1 MHNVDFIEQGEGETV
16 ILLHST
22 AAGNKQWRKLID
34 TLSPKFRVV
43 APNLYGY
50 GNTTAWS
57 VTKTQTLA
65 DQAALIDQFVHNQ
78 NDITIIGHSFG
89 GSVAM
94 MAALRHRDRV
104 RRLILIEPNPFYLL
118 AEQSQ
123 SAGYREA
130 ANLCNVIK
138 QNGDLGSWEIAAE
151 YFADYWNGEGSW
163 HAMDELRQTKFVAAL
178 KPNYHEWDC
187 VMNENTS
194 INTWE
199 AKLPKNTSLLF
210 SENTVTS
217 ILELQALFQ
226 SNIPQWQYHKYVE
239 GGHMAP
245 LTHPHIINPLIEEIL
260 TSVPEKGNTR

>member
-1 MHNVDFIEQGEGETV
+1 
-16 ILLHST
+16 
-22 AAGNKQWRKLID
+22 
-34 TLSPKFRVV
+34 
-43 APNLYGY
+43 
-50 GNTTAWS
+50 
-57 VTKTQTLA
+57 

-94 MAALRHRDRV
+94 MAALRHRDKV
-104 RRLILIEPNPFYLL
+104 KRLILIEPNPFYLL
-118 AEQSQ
+118 AQDSQ
-123 SAGYREA
+123 SAGYKEA
-130 ANLCNVIK
+130 DNLRNVIK
-138 QNGDLGSWEIAAE
+138 QNGDIGSWEIAAE

-163 HAMDELRQTKFVAAL
+163 RAMDELRQTKFVSAL

-187 VMNENTS
+187 VMNETTP
-194 INTWE
+194 IDMWK
-199 AKLPKNTSLLF
+199 AKLPRNTSLLF

-226 SNIPQWQYHKYVE
+226 SNIPKWQYHKYAE

-260 TSVPEKGNTR
+260 SRTP

>member
-1 MHNVDFIEQGEGETV
+1 
-16 ILLHST
+16 
-22 AAGNKQWRKLID
+22 
-34 TLSPKFRVV
+34 
-43 APNLYGY
+43 
-50 GNTTAWS
+50 
-57 VTKTQTLA
+57 
-65 DQAALIDQFVHNQ
+65 
-78 NDITIIGHSFG
+78 
-89 GSVAM
+89 
-94 MAALRHRDRV
+94 
-104 RRLILIEPNPFYLL
+104 
-118 AEQSQ
+118 
-123 SAGYREA
+123 
-130 ANLCNVIK
+130 
-138 QNGDLGSWEIAAE
+138 
-151 YFADYWNGEGSW
+151 
-163 HAMDELRQTKFVAAL
+163 MDELRQTKFVAAL

-260 TSVPEKGNTR
+260 TSVPEKGDTR